1 MPRARRLGNWNVR
14 EGLPLTWQEG
24 DVWIGEAELS
34 DGVIEYK
41 YVVQTNGGQVR
52 WAPHDLNRGGARR
65 RAGGAAGGSGEG
77 KGHGRFQRGRRPA
90 SRAQVR
96 WMEGNNIRLTLPE
109 QIEGVAGLT
118 VVDDWGGG
126 RHDVQIK
133 RREGGGPASSAPPP
147 AAAVPD
153 AKPAT
158 PMPTVTS
165 SAPTAAAAVPGPALR
180 TPDSSPNPA
189 PASPSRVGKPSSAA
203 TIGAGGPRQGSR
215 EVPDDGKSSVKRKKL
230 LRNVA
235 VRDPLSTAKVSS
247 VSKKSVAELREA
259 GLRRGTGKVRLGR
272 GEGSRPSAEWTAGRH
287 ALVALLSA
295 WPPPSLQDQQLM
307 VKGEELL
314 RELVQLSMEDL
325 GAAVDMAEEALDS
338 GMDPTSAQ
346 ALENDALVAQMSRKA
361 IAMSRALEAA
371 KDEVRGL
378 LTKPRDSG
386 SS

>member
-1 MPRARRLGNWNVR
+1 MASAGWVPKPCLARLAERATRTRTRSVAAPSRALPVRVTFTIPFRCAFGDNMKVVGGGSGLGNWNVR

-41 YVVQTNGGQVR
+41 YVVQTNGG
-52 WAPHDLNRGGARR
+52 
-65 RAGGAAGGSGEG
+65 
-77 KGHGRFQRGRRPA
+77 
-90 SRAQVR
+90 QVR

-259 GLRRGTGKVRLGR
+259 GLRRGTGK
-272 GEGSRPSAEWTAGRH
+272 
-287 ALVALLSA
+287 
-295 WPPPSLQDQQLM
+295 DQQLM